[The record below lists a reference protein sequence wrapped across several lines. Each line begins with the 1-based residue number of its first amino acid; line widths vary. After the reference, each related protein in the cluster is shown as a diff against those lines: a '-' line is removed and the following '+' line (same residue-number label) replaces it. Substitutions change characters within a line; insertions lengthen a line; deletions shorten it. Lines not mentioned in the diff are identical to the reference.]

1 MGLKFWGIF
10 SSKLPSTRYSYTF
23 CLLGRKS
30 ESPSWFT
37 FAFVTVVDMWYIAM
51 RPQSPLLGSS
61 SASPV
66 AWVIQLA
73 FSNLL
78 VALGHCW
85 PCLWPPLALCWPL
98 LALSWPPHPGLIGA
112 FTIETKTDNCP
123 TSSRVRPPWL
133 PRGRSLQFPVPVSE
147 GITIKKKVTLYWG
160 REEDVNQAKL
170 LIEENCSDD

>member
-10 SSKLPSTRYSYTF
+10 SSKLPSTRYSYTC

-112 FTIETKTDNCP
+112 FTIVTKTDNCP
-123 TSSRVRPPWL
+123 NSSRVRPPWL

-147 GITIKKKVTLYWG
+147 GITIKKEGNIVLGKRRG
-160 REEDVNQAKL
+160 RESSKIID
-170 LIEENCSDD
+170 